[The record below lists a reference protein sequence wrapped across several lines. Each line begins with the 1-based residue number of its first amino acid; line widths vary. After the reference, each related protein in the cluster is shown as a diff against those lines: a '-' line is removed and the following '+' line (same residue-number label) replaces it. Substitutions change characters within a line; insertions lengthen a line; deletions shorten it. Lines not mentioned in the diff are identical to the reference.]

1 LLSFPLPLFSASGA
15 LVYNFHNAAHRKG
28 NTVSS
33 EQAKELRRQ
42 GIAAAKAGQ
51 KDQARQLLQQS
62 LRLDPASE
70 AAWLWL
76 TSVARDQRERL
87 FCLNKLLEINPNN
100 EMALQSL
107 QQLGLTRE
115 QLAQS
120 QQSPAQTTPTGQST
134 QPAPA
139 RAEQPAPTPSPQVP
153 GVPVADPQKIAQA
166 QSEADPIVREYLA
179 PPKGY
184 PGVTWVR

>member
-1 LLSFPLPLFSASGA
+1 M
-15 LVYNFHNAAHRKG
+15 
-28 NTVSS
+28 SS

-62 LRLDPASE
+62 LRIDPGSE

-76 TSVARDQRERL
+76 VSVSRDQRERL

-100 EMALQSL
+100 EMAHQSL

-120 QQSPAQTTPTGQST
+120 QQTGAPTPQASPSQPVSRAAQA
-134 QPAPA
+134 AP
-139 RAEQPAPTPSPQVP
+139 PAPTPHRSREGRPSAIAP
-153 GVPVADPQKIAQA
+153 GADT
-166 QSEADPIVREYLA
+166 R
-179 PPKGY
+179 
-184 PGVTWVR
+184 R